1 VKEKMTDNGGAPNLA
16 SSLESLK
23 QAEVSARKLEYAEYL
38 LRNQQLREVLCFE
51 KSLPKNAVYI
61 RLALVFRNLK
71 PEWVIFRLIELGLYT
86 EVIIDSYPTKKCR
99 KECLERVKR
108 KCVLHTEVCED
119 ITKNIEGLM
128 PSEELIQVCRRLGAL
143 I

>member
-1 VKEKMTDNGGAPNLA
+1 MNDNEGAPSLD
-16 SSLESLK
+16 SSIESLK
-23 QAEVSARKLEYAEYL
+23 QAAISAKKLEHAEYI
-38 LRNQQLREVLCFE
+38 LRNPQLRDVLCFE
-51 KSLPKNAVYI
+51 RSLSKNAVYI

-71 PEWVIFRLIELGLYT
+71 PEWIVFRLVELGLFT
-86 EVIIDSYPTKKCR
+86 EMIIDSYPTKKCR

-128 PSEELIQVCRRLGAL
+128 PSEELIQVCRKLGAL
-143 I
+143 L